1 MAAIS
6 IIIPVHNAKDTIAE
20 CLDSIEKQHFN
31 DWECVVVDDGSAD
44 ESHEICNRFAIKD
57 SRFKVIHQE
66 NRGVSSARNR
76 GLDVISG
83 EYVCYVDADDF
94 LDPDYLLK
102 MLVAIEKADLV
113 VSGQRRM
120 VVEGQEIV
128 LVPEKKE
135 TFILQSDQIDSLL
148 DIERKCLLFAP
159 HEKLYR
165 TLLIKNNFIRFP
177 EDCSYGEDLI
187 FNYRY
192 LSFCQSIS
200 TISEALYH
208 YRVSDCSLSAV
219 FRPNQFEQDYSQ
231 WKIVRDFHL
240 KKGLWNDNVE
250 KYLYQRLWGIVYDG
264 IFLYPKLDNP
274 PQDYLSRIL
283 SIPEIS
289 DLKRYQDSFSCARW
303 IKCCILFR
311 LDIAF
316 VQYFKLKKS

>member
-1 MAAIS
+1 MVS
-6 IIIPVHNAKDTIAE
+6 VIIPIFNAVETLAC
-20 CLDSIEKQHFN
+20 CLDSVRRQKLIEL
-31 DWECVVVDDGSAD
+31 ECLLVDDGSTD
-44 ESHEICNRFAIKD
+44 GSGEICERIVAKD

-76 GLDVISG
+76 GIDVISG
-83 EYVCYVDADDF
+83 EYVCFVDADDY

-102 MLVAIEKADLV
+102 MLFAAGKTDLV

-120 VVEGQEIV
+120 VVEGQEK
-128 LVPEKKE
+128 LLAPEKNE
-135 TFILQSDQIDSLL
+135 TFVLRPEYIDSLL

-165 TLLIKNNFIRFP
+165 ASLIKNNCIRFP
-177 EDCSYGEDLI
+177 EGCSYGEDLI

-208 YRVSDCSLSAV
+208 YRISNCSLSAA

-264 IFLYPKLDNP
+264 IFLYPKLYNP
-274 PQDYLSRIL
+274 PQDYLSKIL

-289 DLKRYQDSFSCARW
+289 DLKRHQDSFSCDRW
-303 IKCCILFR
+303 IKWFILFR